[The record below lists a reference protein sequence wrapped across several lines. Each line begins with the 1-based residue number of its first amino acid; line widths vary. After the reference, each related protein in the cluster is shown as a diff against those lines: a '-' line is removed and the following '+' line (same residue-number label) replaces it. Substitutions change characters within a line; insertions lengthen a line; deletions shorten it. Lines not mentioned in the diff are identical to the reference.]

1 MTTMLICIVYCIS
14 NMYIVAIFALA
25 LLSPLPFVSPFM
37 YDSQD
42 AMAQEPPFGQGEDV
56 QNPTSSTQPDSTF
69 TGSTSESNSTDSQPI
84 SPQELTITSLTSSS
98 NNTNSNYAIAG
109 EITVSFTAN
118 ETIHYNAITI
128 ECNSILQCANAE
140 FQ

>member
-98 NNTNSNYAIAG
+98 NNTNSSKEYPKKQFKGGNPNKNNPK
-109 EITVSFTAN
+109 SHPQN
-118 ETIHYNAITI
+118 KKH
-128 ECNSILQCANAE
+128 NSR
-140 FQ
+140 